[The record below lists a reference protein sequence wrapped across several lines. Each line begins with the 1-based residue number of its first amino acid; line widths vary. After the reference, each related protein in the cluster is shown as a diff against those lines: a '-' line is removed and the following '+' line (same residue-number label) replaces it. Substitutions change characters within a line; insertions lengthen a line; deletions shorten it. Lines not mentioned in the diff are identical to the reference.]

1 MFPAHP
7 FSGGGGGGRGFR
19 LVSRYYNACLYKAAN
34 VFEKNST
41 NVVPHVK
48 NICFKN
54 FSKVRNKRDTTLL
67 R

>member
-1 MFPAHP
+1 M
-7 FSGGGGGGRGFR
+7 GGREEEGFR
-19 LVSRYYNACLYKAAN
+19 LVSRYYNAYLYRAAN

-48 NICFKN
+48 NIYFKN
-54 FSKVRNKRDTTLL
+54 FSKVRNKLMILRLL